1 MAAELLYRVLTEHS
15 SYITEQTDTNTAKF
29 AKPFIRPAIFRF
41 VKVLLFP
48 DYFVETAYARL

>member
-1 MAAELLYRVLTEHS
+1 MAAELLYRVLTERS

-29 AKPFIRPAIFRF
+29 AKPCIRPAIFRI

-48 DYFVETAYARL
+48 DYFVEAAF